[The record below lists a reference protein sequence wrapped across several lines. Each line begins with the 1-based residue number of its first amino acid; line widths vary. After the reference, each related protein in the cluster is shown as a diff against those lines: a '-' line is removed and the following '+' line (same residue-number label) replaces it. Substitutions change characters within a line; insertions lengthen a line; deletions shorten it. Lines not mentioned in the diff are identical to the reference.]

1 MESHKDRV
9 YRDLKYKIIMR
20 KLEPGSVINEKNL
33 MEEHEIGRT
42 PLREIFILLER
53 EGLIRRF
60 PRSGTIVSPMD
71 LNQLKST
78 NEIRIPLERL
88 VGALVVERIT
98 DNEVEAL
105 QELLERAKHLERTGS
120 EQKLVDYD
128 TQLHEFLYQITAN
141 RKLVEIMQELH
152 AIGSRFW
159 FSITYSPEEYQDQ
172 LDQWDR
178 IVTAI
183 ARRDAERTQ
192 ELLEEHVKKAIRS
205 IKANL

>member
-1 MESHKDRV
+1 
-9 YRDLKYKIIMR
+9 
-20 KLEPGSVINEKNL
+20 
-33 MEEHEIGRT
+33 
-42 PLREIFILLER
+42 
-53 EGLIRRF
+53 
-60 PRSGTIVSPMD
+60 MD

>member
-1 MESHKDRV
+1 MESYKDQV

-20 KLEPGSVINEKNL
+20 ELEPGSVINEKSL
-33 MEEHEIGRT
+33 MEEYEIGRT

-98 DNEVEAL
+98 DNEIEAL
-105 QELLERAKHLERTGS
+105 HQLLETAKRLERPGS
-120 EQKLVDYD
+120 ERNLVDYD
-128 TQLHEFLYQITAN
+128 TQLHELLYGITAN

-172 LDQWDR
+172 LDQWGG
-178 IVTAI
+178 IIAAI
-183 ARRDAERTQ
+183 ARRDAELTEQ
-192 ELLEEHVKKAIRS
+192 LLEDHVKKAIRS
-205 IKANL
+205 IKAKL